1 MGRAWV
7 LWPLERLLAARGRL
21 FPFVPVG
28 VGCGVGLW
36 FALNF
41 EPAFSLYAL
50 CTVGVLAMA
59 GFARL
64 DLWHAPAIFVAAV
77 LCGFLAAGLRVHLVQ
92 GPMLDFRYYGPVT
105 GRVIEVD
112 RSQSDALRITLD
124 RVQLD
129 RVAPNRTPHRV
140 RVSLHGDQRWLRP
153 SPGQTVMLTAML
165 SAPEGPVEP
174 NSFDFRQMAFFE
186 GLGAVG
192 YTRAPVLLWHEPE
205 AGEQWIGQLRDR
217 LTAGIQA
224 RIPGDAGA
232 FAAGAMTGDRSGL
245 SLDSVQA
252 LRDSSLAHLLAI
264 SGMNLAFLIGFV
276 FSLLRYGLSLIPY
289 VALRIDTRKLAALV
303 SLGVAGFYLML
314 SGSNVATE
322 RAFVMV
328 VVTLGAVL
336 LDRRALTLRAVS
348 LAGLILL
355 LWQPEAL
362 LSPGFQ
368 MSFAAT
374 VALIAGFEA
383 INARLPAG
391 LSRIKREAL
400 VLVASSL
407 IGGLATAPYAGAHFN
422 RFTDYGFLANLL
434 TVPVM
439 GAVVMPAGAMAALLA
454 PFGLAD
460 PALWVMGWGAEWI
473 LYVAHRIADIEGAV
487 TGIAAPPWFVLPVV
501 TLGLLWAVLWRGHGR
516 IAGVAIVAAAVFVWS
531 EAERPALLVA
541 SDGKLIG
548 LLGPEG
554 RALSKPKGGGF
565 AARTWLEN
573 DGDLALQEQAAERAG
588 FVVDPLGQRFAIG
601 GKSGMLLSTKA
612 DIEGFDVCELAEIV
626 ITATTASGNGCLIV
640 DSALLVK
647 SGALAVYDD
656 LRVVPTKSAQRIWS
670 PPQ

>member
-1 MGRAWV
+1 M
-7 LWPLERLLAARGRL
+7 LAARGRL

-36 FALNF
+36 FALSF
-41 EPAFSLYAL
+41 EPGLLLYTPCAI
-50 CTVGVLAMA
+50 GVLVI
-59 GFARL
+59 ARL
-64 DLWHAPAIFVAAV
+64 ARFDLWHAPAVFSAAI
-77 LCGFLAAGLRVHLVQ
+77 LCGFLAAGLRAHLVQ

-124 RVQLD
+124 RVELD
-129 RVAPNRTPHRV
+129 RVAPDRTPRRV
-140 RVSLHGDQRWLRP
+140 RVSLHGDQRWLLP
-153 SPGQTVMLTAML
+153 SPGQVVMLTAML
-165 SAPEGPVEP
+165 MAPEGPVEP

-192 YTRAPVLLWHEPE
+192 YTRSPVVLWQEPAP
-205 AGEQWIGQLRDR
+205 GEQWIGQLRSR

-245 SLDSVQA
+245 SLGSVQA

-289 VALRIDTRKLAALV
+289 VALRVDTRKLAAVV
-303 SLGVAGFYLML
+303 SLAVASFYLLL
-314 SGSNVATE
+314 SGANVATE

-328 VVTLGAVL
+328 VVALGAVL

-348 LAGLILL
+348 LAGLVLL

-383 INARLPAG
+383 INARLPPG
-391 LSRIKREAL
+391 LSRIRREAL
-400 VLVASSL
+400 VLVVSSL
-407 IGGLATAPYAGAHFN
+407 IGGLATAPYAAAHFN
-422 RFTDYGFLANLL
+422 RFTDYGFVANLL

-439 GAVVMPAGAMAALLA
+439 GAVVMPAGAVAALLA
-454 PFGLAD
+454 PFGLAA
-460 PALWVMGWGAEWI
+460 PALWVMGKGAEWI
-473 LYVAHRIADIEGAV
+473 LYVAHRVADIEGAV

-501 TLGLLWAVLWRGHGR
+501 TLGLVWAVLWRGYGR
-516 IAGVAIVAAAVFVWS
+516 LFGVVVALVGLTVWGQS
-531 EAERPALLVA
+531 ERPALLV
-541 SDGKLIG
+541 SPDGKLVG
-548 LLGPEG
+548 VMGPEG

-565 AARTWLEN
+565 SAKTWLEN
-573 DGDLALQEQAAERAG
+573 DGDLALQDQASARSG
-588 FVVDPLGQRFAIG
+588 FVARDLGQQFSIG
-601 GKSGMLLSTKA
+601 EKTGLLLAPKA
-612 DIEGFDVCELAEIV
+612 EIAGRNLCELADVVIAAEIV
-626 ITATTASGNGCLIV
+626 TGTGCLV
-640 DSALLVK
+640 LDSAALEQ
-647 SGALAVYDD
+647 SGAVAIYRD
-656 LRVVPTKSAQRIWS
+656 LRIVPTRSARRIWS

>member
-28 VGCGVGLW
+28 VGCGVGFW
-36 FALNF
+36 FALAV
-41 EPAFSLYAL
+41 EPGFASYAI
-50 CTVGVLAMA
+50 CAAGVLILT
-59 GFARL
+59 GLARL
-64 DLWHAPAIFVAAV
+64 DLWHAPAVFGAAI
-77 LCGFLAAGLRVHLVQ
+77 LCGFLAAGLRAQMVQ

-105 GRVIEVD
+105 GRVIEID

-129 RVAPNRTPHRV
+129 RVAPDRTPRRV
-140 RVSLHGDQRWLRP
+140 RVSLHGDQHWLQP
-153 SPGQTVMLTAML
+153 APGQTVMLTAML
-165 SAPEGPVEP
+165 SSPEGPVEP
-174 NSFDFRQMAFFE
+174 ASFDFRQMAYFE

-192 YTRAPVLLWHEPE
+192 YTRSPVLLWQEPE
-205 AGEQWIGQLRDR
+205 AGEQWIGQLRSQ
-217 LTAGIQA
+217 LSAGIQA

-245 SLDSVQA
+245 SLASVQA

-276 FSLLRYGLSLIPY
+276 FSLLRYGLSLIPF
-289 VALRIDTRKLAALV
+289 VALRIDTRKLAAAV
-303 SLGVAGFYLML
+303 SLGVASFYLLL

-328 VVTLGAVL
+328 LVTLGAVL

-348 LAGLILL
+348 LAALVLL

-362 LSPGFQ
+362 LAPGFQ

-391 LSRIKREAL
+391 LSRIKREGL
-400 VLVASSL
+400 VLVMSSL
-407 IGGLATAPYAGAHFN
+407 IGGLATAPYAAAHFN
-422 RFTDYGFLANLL
+422 RFTDYGFVANLL

-454 PFGLAD
+454 PFGLAG
-460 PALWVMGWGAEWI
+460 PALWVMGKGAEWI
-473 LYVAHRIADIEGAV
+473 LYVAHRVAVIEGAV
-487 TGIAAPPWFVLPVV
+487 TGIAAPPWFILPVL
-501 TLGLLWAVLWRGHGR
+501 TLALLWAVLWRGYGR
-516 IAGVAIVAAAVFVWS
+516 AVGVVVAVSALIVWAQAG
-531 EAERPALLVA
+531 RPAVLVA
-541 SDGKLIG
+541 SDGKLVGVI
-548 LLGPEG
+548 GPEG
-554 RALSKPKGGGF
+554 RAISKPKGGGF

-573 DGDLALQEQAAERAG
+573 DGDLATQEQAAARQGLVA
-588 FVVDPLGQRFAIG
+588 DPLGQRFAFGTHG
-601 GKSGMLLSTKA
+601 GLILSPKA
-612 DIEGFDVCELAEIV
+612 DISGQNPCDLADMI
-626 ITATTASGNGCLIV
+626 ISTTPVAGKGCLVI
-640 DSALLVK
+640 DSTALAQ
-647 SGALAVYDD
+647 SGALAIYDG
-656 LRVVPTKSAQRIWS
+656 LRVVPTRSANRVWS
-670 PPQ
+670 QP